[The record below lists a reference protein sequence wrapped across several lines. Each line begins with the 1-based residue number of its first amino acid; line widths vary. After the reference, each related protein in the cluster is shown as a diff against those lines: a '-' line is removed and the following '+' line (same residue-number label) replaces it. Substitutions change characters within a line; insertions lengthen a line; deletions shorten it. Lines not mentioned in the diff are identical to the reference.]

1 MYSFAGSFNVN
12 MIADPLWQQAMEK
25 SALCNIE
32 ISTSQRPE
40 DELAKQVA
48 ADVLRL
54 QKAGSVRAASLHL
67 PFGAE
72 INFSSDNEEMRR
84 ASVLGAIS
92 YINIFRELDIHNI
105 TIHCSG
111 ERDMNP
117 DRKVHL
123 QAMRRSCEEFLP
135 LMQEMQCSL
144 NLEFL
149 PRICIGNTF
158 EELAEMTRDFPVE
171 NIGICLDVNHG
182 MNRGETIPAMI
193 RACGDRLKT
202 LHLSDY
208 DNIDECHW
216 NIGEGMLDWVEI
228 QKSVAAMPQELLLIV
243 ETKVLAIAA
252 WKGYTPDPRFEVQN
266 VERNCMK
273 FEFAAEQQQLMEKIR
288 AAGFTGGRC

>member
-32 ISTSQRPE
+32 ISTSKRPE
-40 DELAKQVA
+40 DELAHKVA

-54 QKAGSVRAASLHL
+54 QKSGAVRAASLHL

-84 ASVLGAIS
+84 TSVLDAIS

-117 DRKVHL
+117 DRNVHL

-149 PRICIGNTF
+149 PRICIGNTL
-158 EELAEMTRDFPVE
+158 EELMEMTRDFPVE

-193 RACGDRLKT
+193 RACGERLKT

-208 DNIDECHW
+208 DNVDECHW

-243 ETKVLAIAA
+243 ETKVLAVPT

-273 FEFAAEQQQLMEKIR
+273 FEFAAEQQELMKKIR
-288 AAGFTGGRC
+288 AAGFIHR